1 MSMRYRW
8 IDDPVDVF
16 GAGIRRYMQTLMDTL
31 YALMVAEAVD
41 IQDFMRKNAP
51 WEDNCMP
58 GREYL
63 KAVAFRD
70 DDNLRVGVICYYDDA
85 EYYRHCRQDP
95 TFPFGIAHE
104 MFTFKYKGVI
114 SIILPRRAG
123 TVLGDR
129 ADELWDKVRVLMA

>member
-1 MSMRYRW
+1 MTFRW
-8 IDDPVDVF
+8 LSDPVDVF
-16 GAGIRRYMQTLMDTL
+16 SAGLARYQQTLMDSL
-31 YALMVAEAVD
+31 FGLMVREAVE

-70 DDNLRVGVICYYDDA
+70 DETLRVGVICYYDDA
-85 EYYRHCRQDP
+85 EYYRNCPQDP
-95 TFPFGIAHE
+95 TFPFGFAHE
-104 MFTFKYKGVI
+104 LFTFKFKGVI
-114 SIILPRRAG
+114 SIILPRRAN

-129 ADELWDKVRVLMA
+129 ADELWDKVRSLFQA